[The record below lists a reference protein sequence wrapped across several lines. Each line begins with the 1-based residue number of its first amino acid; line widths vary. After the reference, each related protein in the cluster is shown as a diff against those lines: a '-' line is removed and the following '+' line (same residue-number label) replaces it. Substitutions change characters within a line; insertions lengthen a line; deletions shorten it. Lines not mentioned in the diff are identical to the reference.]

1 MANNSAQYD
10 VRLAFSA
17 DVAQARQQLKSLQDE
32 LSKLSTLKDINVGT
46 HLTKELEQASLK
58 AADLKVMLEKA
69 TDINTGKLN
78 LTSFSNQLTKNGE
91 SLSTYRKA
99 LSALGPQGEEAF
111 LQLTQSVITADAALT
126 TGSKKLN
133 DFKKTLANTVKW
145 QISSNITHGI
155 VGELQT
161 AYYYAK
167 DLDRALTDIKIVTE
181 DSAGSMAN
189 FAERANKAAQ
199 ALSTTTKDYA
209 QASLIYYQQGLNDKE
224 VEARTAVTIK
234 MANAAGESA
243 SKVSDQLTAVWNNF
257 YDGSKSLEY
266 YADVMTKLGA
276 YTASSTDEI
285 SAGIQKFASVAN
297 TIGLSYEYATS
308 ALATLTAKTRESADV
323 VGNALKTLFARI
335 QGLSLGETLEDGT
348 DLNKYSKAL
357 YKAGIDIKDQNGEL
371 KDMNSILDE
380 MMDKWDGMSRAQQVA
395 LAQTVAGVRQYTQLV
410 NLMENKDY
418 FRELV
423 GVAENSK
430 GTLQLQ
436 ADIYAKSW
444 EGARKRVQAAAEGIY
459 DSLIDEEFFKDVDNV
474 VTVVLNGI
482 NATIKG
488 LGGVKGVVSN
498 ISALILGIYRK
509 DITSGLNNFG
519 TMIQNMTPKGRQ
531 IIEGRRQQALNEQQK
546 LFQDIYS
553 NTQDASSPINI
564 DDQARADNYK
574 NIYILSQDIYNS
586 AKNLTEE
593 QKKQASQYV
602 DILNAMGQR
611 KILAGEIL
619 QKAKEETDI
628 QRVKFQNA
636 IRNSEIG
643 RQNPGQAQA
652 DINIQNTLFARRN
665 VALEH
670 NKEISQI
677 PLFTEETIKDSQ
689 LVLNTFEKIIQLN
702 TEADIKDGS
711 ILNPKGNT
719 VSEYYKA
726 NTEALQSY
734 LSTIKSGKQDLKWV
748 NEKLDWAKGLS
759 KKRLYYSI
767 DDINSK
773 EGKKKGLA
781 DKVGFDTQYKERL
794 QNLSQSY
801 NLDPSYL
808 NNVMNSMDA
817 LTQAQVNFEMENG
830 NVSKAM
836 DLFREQVQKMAQPI
850 PTTADAIVALGSSI
864 ASLASFSNQVQ
875 GLFDV
880 WSNPDT
886 SGLEK
891 IVSTLS
897 AIGIILPNLINLNN
911 AINTIQTVRTANKA
925 KEVVATAAET
935 MATKANTDAERK
947 NAEAKRAATLASQ
960 GKAAAE
966 GVEAASEGASAVGKG
981 AAGAATGLSGL
992 ISAFNPLTAAILGV
1006 VVAIT
1011 AVVAIQKQLK
1021 KERAEAAEAARNQT
1035 EELQQ
1040 EYEANEKLVQSYE
1053 DALNIYQK
1061 TGEGKSDLISI
1072 GQQLI
1077 DVYDIENGTLLLL
1090 TGQYEKLAEAAREA
1104 AKAEAERLNI
1114 QAGITYNAQTDT
1126 NKDEIVGLNGNSGSG
1141 YRYGVTTNSNGI
1153 SMRQEYLKQ
1162 NPNDEWWI
1170 SDTYD
1175 TREKAVNPENF
1186 VKYYDQVVQGLADFE
1201 AWAKDAG
1208 YKAEQIS
1215 EATKG
1220 ARQFLAD
1227 NKTIYETNKNVND
1240 TYRNSQLEV
1249 GYLSQGFSKISSVS
1263 DFAEK
1268 QKNIAN
1274 STGFTTEEVN
1284 AYLAQKTGLSDYAM
1298 LDNAV
1303 RQFAEASG
1311 WNVDKLYS
1319 QLNEEQL
1326 KAVIN
1331 LTPEI
1336 ASHDIDGL
1344 IKQIEDYNKTHPV
1357 DISLSLKNAKKDLK
1371 DEMSDKDWKTFWEDT
1386 TDITWGS
1393 NGIVNQQT
1401 FQNMLPEQRTA
1412 YLNKLSQENY
1422 TNFTPEAIQNR
1433 YQDQKAIYENNIQNS
1448 QQNKKDEIDKLY
1460 NPRNDAN
1467 IDAAYNTYEDYLN
1480 KLEEI
1485 KDVSPEFYESAMSQI
1500 KGAQN
1505 GLISF
1510 GQAADNIANIR
1521 SGDNDILGDK
1531 FTRQDALNLGKFS
1544 KEDYDAIK
1552 KYNEDKL
1559 AIETKYDELT
1569 KEEQEKLKESQRQ
1582 AAQDIRDY
1590 WTQSSNTITQLSK
1603 SDLNIGDIIQPEQYD
1618 ILKTL
1623 GVDMDK
1629 YFIQMEDGTYKL
1641 VTAAE
1646 EFNRT
1651 LGELSIEHAY
1661 DDVDT
1666 LLEGIYGAA
1675 NPGNNEI
1682 RRQAQLEKANRYLG
1696 YSQEQLENIG
1706 INAKRNYIESM
1717 GLNPDDYTDNLEQGV
1732 LDAAQKFVDY
1742 INNAEYRID
1751 TTVNN
1756 SGSMAEFDQNAEKAS
1771 EQDSEW
1777 AKDGKKYRA
1786 GLINY
1791 QANHGDGIGRQ
1802 EAIDLKQAE
1811 EDKQQAE
1818 DNLANQ
1824 APTDADI
1831 EAARQ
1836 KKEAAAENAIENGQ
1850 GNKDQELI
1858 QANKEYNNLLEKRK
1872 QAEEDV
1878 KKADENLAKSTDALN
1893 KKMRQKDFAEAAKD
1907 IQGFVKTLKTAKEGS
1922 DEYEKAM
1929 SDTAKSMEKAFG
1941 KTVTNEFVKNN
1952 KKLIETMVNPNATL
1966 EQRQSAT
1973 NTLNFK
1979 LQIDQETSKQEITN
1993 ALQEMNAEINAEDY
2007 LTALNN
2013 ITLDAEGH
2021 IKITGDNS
2029 SAIAA
2034 LGGVLQ
2040 ALAAMDAPAATIGSL
2055 LNSILGTDIELDA
2068 EGLEVLQELAD
2079 ALASGDPEKIAGLSE
2094 EAQNLQ
2100 MKIFGS
2106 GDAPNQPRNMA
2117 TSTGGGGGSKSKKS
2131 AADIGKEIQ
2140 DEKLKTYSKK
2150 RELLEAKRDGANP
2163 EDSAKYIQEEIKLLE
2178 EEQDILEDQIK
2189 SWKKLLKLKVEEFNK
2204 KHPEFEIKL
2213 TDDGEIANAS
2223 ELWGKVW
2230 AQYQKNLEDGMSE
2243 EDLNEWFTKI
2253 KDSLDGPMGIQQ
2265 NIDENVALIA
2275 QKEKEA
2281 AELELE
2287 SITKAIDWKVKQIDF
2302 QIKRL
2307 NYYQEKLLKQAHGN
2321 KQTIEAMLEGFAY
2334 QEQEMLQLFDKGA
2347 TLRQGIDQL
2356 NAAKAK
2362 YPGYEQ
2368 MFDEQILEYQSDLID
2383 VNEAILDLRN
2393 DIEDLVQNVLDL
2405 ALDEIDKQ
2413 IERLDTYT
2421 SMLDHLN
2428 NIIDL
2433 SGRSMLDMG
2442 LKTQIGATKV
2452 ETMLGKMKSLKAQ
2465 MDGLT
2470 KATKEAQAALADRQ
2484 ADGDTSSVKFW
2495 ENQVEVLKQETEK
2508 ASDEFLASWE
2518 ETLEAAQ
2525 DLFEMRVE
2533 MAVNILSNALSPFE
2547 TLEDFQDKYEK
2558 AKTINEQYLDDAERL
2573 YELNK
2578 LNRQLN
2584 LQLADANDLLAKQKL
2599 KDIQQEI
2606 HDLQADGVQMSQYD
2620 LEYLQKKYDLQLA
2633 EIALMEQQNSKT
2645 SMRLV
2650 RDAAGNWTYA
2660 YDADE
2665 EKIEDATQKYEDA
2678 VHELGQLSKDY
2689 INDVSEQLIQNQ
2701 IDFKEALQDLDKNSA
2716 DYSNQLLSL
2725 QEYYVERQRYLLD
2738 ELNKGVVN
2746 SGLTFHDTLYGQMTD
2761 LYDYNDAYMQFVN
2774 NSNTTIT
2781 ELQTNYKDWQKVVET
2796 AMGVAGTSWDNFGT
2810 DMGGTLDS
2818 LEEHI
2823 QKLCDEIEKLVNVL
2837 MGYISQ
2843 SIGMVLDWE
2852 QKYSKRTDEEL
2863 AKNEAYID
2871 GNFVGGGGGGSYG
2884 NVDMR
2889 TDFTAL
2895 LQRWEAGDRNL
2906 TNWDG
2911 SKTYTSAA
2919 EIAADLQAKLDAV
2932 KQGEKIQYQG
2942 SGENFSSEDQQDVVD
2957 KFLKGY
2963 YSNGGNYGSNSY
2975 PNTYSN
2981 NIVDKA
2987 ANYLGTKYTY
2997 GGKNASTGLDC
3008 SGLVY
3013 KALNDAGVNVPALT
3027 AEGYKQMSKSISSTN
3042 IKPGDLVFF
3051 GANGVADHVGIYMG
3065 NGQMI
3070 NATGTKTQITSI
3082 DSKKAGLI
3090 GYGRI
3095 GNSNTLPSADSVIQ
3109 KFLSGG
3115 YGGAASGA
3123 YTGDWGPGQGIG
3135 IDNGKIIKVHP
3146 KELILNKSDTRNIL
3160 RAVDI
3165 VRNMNDW
3172 VDKQVQQ
3179 MSNISS
3185 SKLDSLFNSAIP
3197 RYETQPIK
3205 QEVTIQAD
3213 FPGVTDHYEIEEAL
3227 SNLSNNA
3234 AQYISAN
3241 RSK

>member
-32 LSKLSTLKDINVGT
+32 LSKLSTLKDVDVGT
-46 HLTKELEQASLK
+46 RLTKELEQASLK

-257 YDGSKSLEY
+257 YNGSKSLEY

-285 SAGIQKFASVAN
+285 SEGIQKFASVAN

-308 ALATLTAKTRESADV
+308 ALATLTAKTRESANT
-323 VGNALKTLFARI
+323 VGNSLKTLFARI
-335 QGLSLGETLEDGT
+335 QGLTLGETLEDGT

-357 YKAGIDIKDQNGEL
+357 EKVGISIKDQQGEL
-371 KDMNSILDE
+371 KDMNTILDE
-380 MMDKWDGMSRAQQVA
+380 MMNKWDSLSRAEQVA
-395 LAQTVAGVRQYTQLV
+395 LAQTVGGVRQYTQLV

-418 FRELV
+418 FKELV
-423 GVAENSK
+423 GVAKNSE
-430 GTLQLQ
+430 GTLQEQ
-436 ADIYAKSW
+436 ADIFANSW
-444 EGARKRVQAAAEGIY
+444 EGARKRVQSAAEGIY
-459 DSLIDEEFFKDVDNV
+459 DSLIDEEFFKDVDNI

-488 LGGVKGVVSN
+488 LGGVKGVLAN
-498 ISALILGIYRK
+498 ISALILNIYKK

-519 TMIQNMTPKGRQ
+519 TMLKNLTPQGQ
-531 IIEGRRQQALNEQQK
+531 ASIEARRQEALEQQK
-546 LFQDIYS
+546 KLYTGGITPSELNSWETASYQD
-553 NTQDASSPINI
+553 DARYEKYTKLAEVEQQILNI
-564 DDQARADNYK
+564 SKD
-574 NIYILSQDIYNS
+574 
-586 AKNLTEE
+586 LTEE
-593 QKKQASQYV
+593 EKKQAGLYL
-602 DILNAMGQR
+602 DILNAASDRKVLTSQQVDQAKEQYQTIASSLIHSLRLAGAGDRDVTEVIRKNNNYLNAASIAYSSNTISKVDEKSPFDTVLQSSKIKDIENLQKMINDLQNFNDFDFARFNEDAFIGIKTSLDELITKLKNGTATAEEFNKVLEDTGKFTMTAAFGQR
-611 KILAGEIL
+611 EQIDSKTGNITQSAIPGARQEVQEQMEIATVYTEATGPAQQLAQATQGLNVAMERQIKTSNEVKVSEEGTTEAVKKLGNSTIEASDKIVAFSTSAMNIAGIFNSLQGVVNIWSNDNLSGWEKILGTLTSLGIL
-619 QKAKEETDI
+619 
-628 QRVKFQNA
+628 
-636 IRNSEIG
+636 
-643 RQNPGQAQA
+643 
-652 DINIQNTLFARRN
+652 
-665 VALEH
+665 
-670 NKEISQI
+670 
-677 PLFTEETIKDSQ
+677 
-689 LVLNTFEKIIQLN
+689 
-702 TEADIKDGS
+702 
-711 ILNPKGNT
+711 
-719 VSEYYKA
+719 
-726 NTEALQSY
+726 
-734 LSTIKSGKQDLKWV
+734 
-748 NEKLDWAKGLS
+748 
-759 KKRLYYSI
+759 
-767 DDINSK
+767 
-773 EGKKKGLA
+773 
-781 DKVGFDTQYKERL
+781 
-794 QNLSQSY
+794 
-801 NLDPSYL
+801 
-808 NNVMNSMDA
+808 
-817 LTQAQVNFEMENG
+817 
-830 NVSKAM
+830 
-836 DLFREQVQKMAQPI
+836 
-850 PTTADAIVALGSSI
+850 
-864 ASLASFSNQVQ
+864 
-875 GLFDV
+875 
-880 WSNPDT
+880 
-886 SGLEK
+886 
-891 IVSTLS
+891 
-897 AIGIILPNLINLNN
+897 LPNLVSLGKAMTIITQKITVAKTQEAAAHTLNGN
-911 AINTIQTVRTANKA
+911 AIQAEGEQAKLANKNFSILGKSMSGISAAAGWISIALTALTLIISAVSAAIEEA
-925 KEVVATAAET
+925 KE
-935 MATKANTDAERK
+935 
-947 NAEAKRAATLASQ
+947 KRAEFAQTTKETYEQ
-960 GKAAAE
+960 
-966 GVEAASEGASAVGKG
+966 
-981 AAGAATGLSGL
+981 T
-992 ISAFNPLTAAILGV
+992 
-1006 VVAIT
+1006 
-1011 AVVAIQKQLK
+1011 KQ
-1021 KERAEAAEAARNQT
+1021 EI
-1035 EELQQ
+1035 EE
-1040 EYEANEKLVQSYE
+1040 NEKLVTSYQE
-1053 DALNIYQK
+1053 LLETYKK
-1061 TGEGKSDLISI
+1061 TGEGKTDLVNTSI
-1072 GQQLI
+1072 ELI
-1077 DVYDIENGTLLLL
+1077 DVFDIENGSLLLL
-1090 TGQYEKLAEAAREA
+1090 QGNYEELTKRILEAKQAKDTLAIGE
-1104 AKAEAERLNI
+1104 AKAAYFAANDTVKDELGSTFGSYWDIASENAGDNQGSRLQIAHIAGSDYDIMQQYLNSVEGSSNWTVKNFQGNGAFDIANVIDFYDNANTNMQQFSEWAQKETSNGGLGWSEEQVNEYLEESRTSLASMKTLVDGWKDI
-1114 QAGITYNAQTDT
+1114 QNDT
-1126 NKDEIVGLNGNSGSG
+1126 NLAILNASMNEYDETKVKDLSS
-1141 YRYGVTTNSNGI
+1141 
-1153 SMRQEYLKQ
+1153 YLKQ
-1162 NPNDEWWI
+1162 
-1170 SDTYD
+1170 
-1175 TREKAVNPENF
+1175 REVFTN
-1186 VKYYDQVVQGLADFE
+1186 Q
-1201 AWAKDAG
+1201 KD
-1208 YKAEQIS
+1208 
-1215 EATKG
+1215 
-1220 ARQFLAD
+1220 D
-1227 NKTIYETNKNVND
+1227 
-1240 TYRNSQLEV
+1240 LEV
-1249 GYLSQGFSKISSVS
+1249 GYTSNPDEIITSFLGTNSK
-1263 DFAEK
+1263 
-1268 QKNIAN
+1268 
-1274 STGFTTEEVN
+1274 T
-1284 AYLAQKTGLSDYAM
+1284 SDYET
-1298 LDNAV
+1298 LFNGLQSWYDQYSSFLPN
-1303 RQFAEASG
+1303 FEEIINSG
-1311 WNVDKLYS
+1311 LTD
-1319 QLNEEQL
+1319 EEL
-1326 KAVIN
+1326 KVLVN
-1331 LTPEI
+1331 
-1336 ASHDIDGL
+1336 IDPRITGGSL
-1344 IKQIEDYNKTHPV
+1344 EDLQNQIQKYLKTHPV
-1357 DISLSLKNAKKDLK
+1357 DISADIKAGKKALKEDMSGKNDWKDFWEATSNIAWGKNGIISQADFQGMQYGQQQKYLNELYSQNAQTFSPEERIARATEENAELEQQINNLKDLS
-1371 DEMSDKDWKTFWEDT
+1371 DEQVTELQRGNLTEKQNQAYDDFSNYETQINNLLEAYRNSDNYGKYNDSSWYEDMLF
-1386 TDITWGS
+1386 S
-1393 NGIVNQQT
+1393 N
-1401 FQNMLPEQRTA
+1401 TA
-1412 YLNKLSQENY
+1412 FNNPGMYDNWINTLIARMGG
-1422 TNFTPEAIQNR
+1422 TPENFI
-1433 YQDQKAIYENNIQNS
+1433 KPEVTTGNNLIEGRDT
-1448 QQNKKDEIDKLY
+1448 K
-1460 NPRNDAN
+1460 RN
-1467 IDAAYNTYEDYLN
+1467 L
-1480 KLEEI
+1480 
-1485 KDVSPEFYESAMSQI
+1485 
-1500 KGAQN
+1500 
-1505 GLISF
+1505 
-1510 GQAADNIANIR
+1510 
-1521 SGDNDILGDK
+1521 
-1531 FTRQDALNLGKFS
+1531 
-1544 KEDYDAIK
+1544 
-1552 KYNEDKL
+1552 
-1559 AIETKYDELT
+1559 
-1569 KEEQEKLKESQRQ
+1569 ESQRQ
-1582 AAQDIRDY
+1582 GFQED
-1590 WTQSSNTITQLSK
+1590 NITQLEKEQAENTRELQNALIDYNTEISRTIQNLANT
-1603 SDLNIGDIIQPEQYD
+1603 DLKIGDIIQPEQVEA
-1618 ILKTL
+1618 LKAIGINL
-1623 GVDMDK
+1623 DD
-1629 YFIQMEDGTYKL
+1629 YFIPMEDGTYKL
-1641 VTAAE
+1641 ITAAE
-1646 EFNRT
+1646 EFNRIVGKASIQNAYNGADIIIQNLQDSGHFLKT
-1651 LGELSIEHAY
+1651 NGLS
-1661 DDVDT
+1661 DK
-1666 LLEGIYGAA
+1666 
-1675 NPGNNEI
+1675 EI
-1682 RRQAQLEKANRYLG
+1682 REQARVQAED
-1696 YSQEQLENIG
+1696 I
-1706 INAKRNYIESM
+1706 I
-1717 GLNPDDYTDNLEQGV
+1717 DNQGQTNWSEERKQAY
-1732 LDAAQKFVDY
+1732 LDAAKVDSTQFDS
-1742 INNAEYRID
+1742 ID
-1751 TTVNN
+1751 
-1756 SGSMAEFDQNAEKAS
+1756 
-1771 EQDSEW
+1771 
-1777 AKDGKKYRA
+1777 
-1786 GLINY
+1786 
-1791 QANHGDGIGRQ
+1791 
-1802 EAIDLKQAE
+1802 EAMV
-1811 EDKQQAE
+1811 
-1818 DNLANQ
+1818 
-1824 APTDADI
+1824 
-1831 EAARQ
+1831 EAAQRL
-1836 KKEAAAENAIENGQ
+1836 KKEIENGDYIIDVTIK
-1850 GNKDQELI
+1850 NANSMSEL
-1858 QANKEYNNLLEKRK
+1858 
-1872 QAEEDV
+1872 
-1878 KKADENLAKSTDALN
+1878 ENLAKEAGWNKTDKEYTDAILNYQNENGNGLGRDEAIAVQQDSQNKQAADEALVEAQKQEDKAREAVNNAEGNDFRTGISNRKLAEEELEKAIIKRKEAEVKAKEADDKLADSTDTLS
-1893 KKMRQKDFAEAAKD
+1893 KKMKKVDFTET
-1907 IQGFVKTLKTAKEGS
+1907 VKNLKEYADKLKSAGKGTE
-1922 DEYEKAM
+1922 EYEQSLNGMAEELQNAFGGNFDAEIIKKHQNLINKLINGTTQARRDAAAQLSM
-1929 SDTAKSMEKAFG
+1929 IGQDAQFKTNVEQAFAGADEEVQTQINNIASAFTTMTEGLSFNVDGSISMDSQQAIAEVGALIGQMDNLQAAATVGGSFLRALLDSNIEFDASSMEKLENMLIVFTKVQNGENVDVGEIKNAF
-1941 KTVTNEFVKNN
+1941 KD
-1952 KKLIETMVNPNATL
+1952 L
-1966 EQRQSAT
+1966 
-1973 NTLNFK
+1973 
-1979 LQIDQETSKQEITN
+1979 
-1993 ALQEMNAEINAEDY
+1993 
-2007 LTALNN
+2007 
-2013 ITLDAEGH
+2013 
-2021 IKITGDNS
+2021 GD
-2029 SAIAA
+2029 
-2034 LGGVLQ
+2034 
-2040 ALAAMDAPAATIGSL
+2040 IGL
-2055 LNSILGTDIELDA
+2055 F
-2068 EGLEVLQELAD
+2068 
-2079 ALASGDPEKIAGLSE
+2079 ASGKAIDVP
-2094 EAQNLQ
+2094 
-2100 MKIFGS
+2100 
-2106 GDAPNQPRNMA
+2106 PYNMA
-2117 TSTGGGGGSKSKKS
+2117 NKSGGGGSKSKKS

-2140 DEKLKTYSKK
+2140 DEKLKTYEKK

-2163 EDSAKYIQEEIKLLE
+2163 EDAAKYIQEEIDLLK

-2287 SITKAIDWKVKQIDF
+2287 AITKAIDWKVKQIDF

-2452 ETMLGKMKSLKAQ
+2452 ETMLGKMKSLKGQ

-2484 ADGDTSSVKFW
+2484 TDGDTSSVKFW

-2871 GNFVGGGGGGSYG
+2871 GNFVGGGGGGG
-2884 NVDMR
+2884 HGDVDMQ

-2895 LQRWEAGDRNL
+2895 LDRWNAGERNL
-2906 TNWDG
+2906 ANYNGT
-2911 SKTYTSAA
+2911 KTYNNVE
-2919 EIAADLQAKLDAV
+2919 EIYADLAAKLNAAQ
-2932 KQGEKIQYQG
+2932 QGEKIKYQG
-2942 SGENFSSEDQQDVVD
+2942 SGEGFKDEDQAAALN
-2957 KFLKGY
+2957 KYLKGY
-2963 YSNGGNYGSNSY
+2963 NSQGGRYSPYSY

-2981 NIVDKA
+2981 KIVDKA
-2987 ANYLGTKYTY
+2987 SNYLGTKYTY
-2997 GGKNASTGLDC
+2997 GGKDASTGLDC

-3013 KALNDAGVNVPALT
+3013 KTLNDAGVNVPALT
-3027 AEGYKQMSKSISSTN
+3027 AEGYKQMAKSISQAN
-3042 IKPGDLVFF
+3042 AKPGDLVFF
-3051 GANGVADHVGIYMG
+3051 GANGISDHVGIYIG

-3070 NATGTKTQITSI
+3070 NATGTKTQITNI
-3082 DSKKAGLI
+3082 DTKKAGLI

-3095 GNSNTLPSADSVIQ
+3095 GNNPYIDEFI
-3109 KFLSGG
+3109 KR
-3115 YGGAASGA
+3115 YNGAASGA
-3123 YTGDWGPGQGIG
+3123 YTGDWGPGQGLG